1 MGLILRDVFL
11 CCAWIINVASFK
23 VTVPERYLLAIRGHP
38 AVLGCE
44 FTPDPDLS
52 NLVVTWQRQEDA
64 RVVHSFYYQQDKL
77 DRQSPE
83 YHNRTSLYISELGK
97 GNASLRMH
105 PVGLKD
111 AGQYL
116 CQVSNAKG
124 AGNALI
130 ELDYGAL
137 YSEPRF
143 NIHVNSTAV
152 AVQFET
158 EGFPKPEVIWVGEHN
173 QNLSSHLEIQDQTE
187 DGLFYIK
194 SSYEVQKSLV
204 NVTLILKNQLLNQNL
219 ERLVFLSYVSD
230 EDGDGSTAVII
241 LSILSVILFAVVM
254 FLLLRKQIKS
264 YL

>member
-219 ERLVFLSYVSD
+219 ERLVFLSY
-230 EDGDGSTAVII
+230 GI
-241 LSILSVILFAVVM
+241 
-254 FLLLRKQIKS
+254 
-264 YL
+264 

>member
-1 MGLILRDVFL
+1 MGLSLRDVSL
-11 CCAWIINVASFK
+11 CCAWIISVAPFTLNV
-23 VTVPERYLLAIRGHP
+23 PQRCLLAIRGRP

-52 NLVVTWQRQEDA
+52 SLVVTWQRQEDSQ
-64 RVVHSFYYQQDKL
+64 VVHSYYYQQDQL

-111 AGQYL
+111 AGRYL

-124 AGNALI
+124 TGKALI

-152 AVQFET
+152 TMQFET
-158 EGFPKPEVIWVGEHN
+158 EGFPKPEVIWLEEHN
-173 QNLSSHLEIQDQTE
+173 QNLSYHLEIQDKTE

-194 SSYEVQKSLV
+194 SSYVVQKPVV
-204 NVTLILKNQLLNQNL
+204 NVTLTLKNHLLNQNL
-219 ERLVFLSYVSD
+219 QRLVFLSYD
-230 EDGDGSTAVII
+230 EDGDGSTAIII
-241 LSILSVILFAVVM
+241 LSILSVILFVVM
-254 FLLLRKQIKS
+254 FVLLRKQIKT

>member
-219 ERLVFLSYVSD
+219 ERLVFLSYANTRKVM
-230 EDGDGSTAVII
+230 
-241 LSILSVILFAVVM
+241 LSCDF
-254 FLLLRKQIKS
+254 F
-264 YL
+264 

>member
-1 MGLILRDVFL
+1 MGLSLRDVSL
-11 CCAWIINVASFK
+11 CCAWIISVAPFRVNVPK
-23 VTVPERYLLAIRGHP
+23 RCLVAIRGRP

-52 NLVVTWQRQEDA
+52 SLVVTWQRQEDSQ
-64 RVVHSFYYQQDKL
+64 VVHSYYYQQDQL

-97 GNASLRMH
+97 GNASLRIH

-124 AGNALI
+124 TGKALI

-152 AVQFET
+152 MMQFET
-158 EGFPKPEVIWVGEHN
+158 EGFPKPEVIWLEEHN
-173 QNLSSHLEIQDQTE
+173 QNISYHLEIQDQTE

-194 SSYEVQKSLV
+194 SSYVVQKPVV
-204 NVTLILKNQLLNQNL
+204 NVTLTLKNHLLNQNL
-219 ERLVFLSYVSD
+219 QRLVFLSYD
-230 EDGDGSTAVII
+230 EDGDGSTAIII
-241 LSILSVILFAVVM
+241 LSILSVILFVVM
-254 FLLLRKQIKS
+254 FLLLRKQIKTC
-264 YL
+264 L